1 MATPGGRLQHSP
13 ALYRTMTAL
22 PRFAALAATLWLA
35 TQPLPAWA
43 LYKVVGPDGKI
54 TYTDR
59 PAQGEAGRVTNLT
72 RDFAAAPAAP
82 ESGASAVAMAG
93 LPAELRQTSQRF
105 PVTLYTSKECA
116 PCESGRKL
124 LTERGIPFVEKRVVS
139 EEDSE
144 AMIKQT
150 GVRAVPVLM
159 VGGQAVRGWADAEWQ
174 LTLDTAGY
182 PRESRLP
189 RAYVPPTPTTVAERK
204 PRPAPRPATPP
215 PSDTLDTPPAP
226 PLPEP
231 AKGDIRF

>member
-1 MATPGGRLQHSP
+1 
-13 ALYRTMTAL
+13 MTVL
-22 PRFAALAATLWLA
+22 PRLAALAATLWLA
-35 TQPLPAWA
+35 AQPLPAWA
-43 LYKVVGPDGKI
+43 LYKVVGPDGKV

-59 PAQGEAGRVTNLT
+59 PSQGETGRVTNLS
-72 RDFAAAPAAP
+72 RDFAAAPAGA
-82 ESGASAVAMAG
+82 EAGASSVSMAG

-105 PVTLYTSKECA
+105 PVTLYTSNDCA

-124 LTERGIPFVEKRVVS
+124 LTERGIPFVEKRVTS

-204 PRPAPRPATPP
+204 PRPAPRPAVPA
-215 PSDTLDTPPAP
+215 PSDTLDAP
-226 PLPEP
+226 PSPGLPELP
-231 AKGDIRF
+231 KGNIRF